1 MREGKNFGQ
10 TIWDKS
16 VVLLGISL
24 GNTLKTYERTMGTWS
39 KHKKKKEMP
48 NKPPPEGKKRS
59 LLECMFNNLI
69 GYVQILLF
77 KLMSSFLA

>member
-16 VVLLGISL
+16 VVLLGIPL
-24 GNTLKTYERTMGTWS
+24 GNTLKTCGSTMGTKS
-39 KHKKKKEMP
+39 EHKKQMP
-48 NKPPPEGKKRS
+48 NKPPPKRRKRS

-69 GYVQILLF
+69 GYVQILFL
-77 KLMSSFLA
+77 KLVSSFLA